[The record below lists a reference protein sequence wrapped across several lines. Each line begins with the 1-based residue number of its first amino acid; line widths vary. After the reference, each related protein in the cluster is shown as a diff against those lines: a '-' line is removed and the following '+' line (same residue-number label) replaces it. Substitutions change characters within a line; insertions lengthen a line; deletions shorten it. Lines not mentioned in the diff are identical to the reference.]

1 MFDAIG
7 LWLDWFFFS
16 PIRTILFIVAC
27 LVLVGVI
34 SGDLGI
40 SVLLAIPI
48 LLFVVPMLFDN
59 SGGPFG

>member
-16 PIRTILFIVAC
+16 TFRTILFIVVC
-27 LVLVGVI
+27 LALTGVVC
-34 SGDLGI
+34 GDWGVPLI
-40 SVLLAIPI
+40 LAIPI
-48 LLFVVPMLFDN
+48 VLFVIPVLFDN